1 MAHVLSKLQKQHA
14 KRRSGERCT
23 PKIKI
28 DQWSRV
34 NLGVG
39 LRTRGLT
46 RNVKISA
53 FLIKQ
58 ARSARALFKFVPVY
72 RHRRVVPRVH
82 LHVLRRLVLPRNRLL
97 ALVLLCNVL
106 RLEVLL
112 RVGHAVLLLRM
123 L

>member
-1 MAHVLSKLQKQHA
+1 
-14 KRRSGERCT
+14 
-23 PKIKI
+23 
-28 DQWSRV
+28 
-34 NLGVG
+34 
-39 LRTRGLT
+39 
-46 RNVKISA
+46 
-53 FLIKQ
+53 
-58 ARSARALFKFVPVY
+58 
-72 RHRRVVPRVH
+72 